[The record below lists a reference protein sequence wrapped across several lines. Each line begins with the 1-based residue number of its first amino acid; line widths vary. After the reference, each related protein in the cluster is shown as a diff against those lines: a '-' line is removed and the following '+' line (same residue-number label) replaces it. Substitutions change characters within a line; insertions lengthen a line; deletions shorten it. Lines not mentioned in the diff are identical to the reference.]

1 MKRIPLVKPLLFA
14 ALLTAGAG
22 TVHAAPDARQVLAVS
37 PIDDIVAQYPAMMSQ
52 GIRQGLKQSGQLPP
66 VVAGT
71 IGTLVSNSFS
81 AADIEQQIV
90 ADLGEKLT
98 PAQLQA
104 VHDWYQTPVA
114 RKIAAAEIA
123 ASSPEAWQTIQAR
136 APELNERFKGTRKA
150 EMFDRFDRAA
160 RATESAVDTTIAVQ
174 LGLAS
179 ALAAFSNDSANHEQL
194 RQRIESQR
202 SMLSGVVGQQ
212 VYDSYLYTYENI
224 GAQELE
230 LYLKFLE
237 SPAGAAFSRV
247 VTNSIQQAITEPV
260 VSIGQQMSRLLRPE
274 TSTGQ

>member
-1 MKRIPLVKPLLFA
+1 MMRIPLVKPVLFA
-14 ALLTAGAG
+14 VLLAAATAQ
-22 TVHAAPDARQVLAVS
+22 AAPDARQVLAVS

-71 IGTLVSNSFS
+71 IGSLVSNSFS

-90 ADLGEKLT
+90 ADLDQKLT

-104 VHDWYQTPVA
+104 VHEWYQTPVA
-114 RKIAAAEIA
+114 RKISAAEIA
-123 ASSPEAWQTIQAR
+123 ASSPESWQAIQAR

-160 RATESAVDTTIAVQ
+160 RATESAVDTSIAVQ

-179 ALAAFSNDSANHEQL
+179 AMAAFSSDSTNYEQL
-194 RQRIESQR
+194 RQRIEGQR
-202 SMLSGVVGQQ
+202 SMLRGVVGQQ
-212 VYDSYLYTYENI
+212 VYDSYLYTYESI
-224 GAQELE
+224 GAQEMD
-230 LYLKFLE
+230 LYLAFLE
-237 SPAGAAFSRV
+237 SPAGSAFSRV

-260 VSIGQQMSRLLRPE
+260 VNIGKQMSRFLSPE
-274 TSTGQ
+274 SPAGQ